1 MTQVMKQLCIFLLI
15 TGLSTLAAQTLKVQS
30 ITPLTS
36 VEQGEFYFP
45 QMHPSGTKVI
55 CTGPGYE
62 GLYAIDLQD
71 LSLEKISA
79 DPGAG
84 YEFVLSADGQHVF
97 YRTSTYRG
105 PKRYSSLLQLNL
117 STKEKIILEAE
128 VRDLSTPQQVADGSI
143 AYVIQDQIKRTPAA
157 RITPNSESLTESPA
171 VFIENRKIALYRG
184 NEKILLEP
192 FGEGIYIWPSVSPD
206 GDRLLFT
213 LAGRGTFI
221 SDLDGN
227 VFSELGRANAPQW
240 SPDGQWVLFMDDRDD
255 GYVFTDSEIFIIKA
269 DGSEKIQ
276 LTNTDDIIEMYP
288 HWGTDNYTIVYASD
302 DGVVYLMKLTR

>member
-1 MTQVMKQLCIFLLI
+1 MKLFWILFLI
-15 TGLSTLAAQTLKVQS
+15 GGLSILTAQTLKVQS

-36 VEQGEFYFP
+36 AEQGEFYFP

-55 CTGPGYE
+55 CTGPGYR
-62 GLYAIDLQD
+62 GLYAIGLEDQ
-71 LSLEKISA
+71 SLEEISD

-84 YEFVLSADGQHVF
+84 YEFVISADGQHVF
-97 YRTSTYRG
+97 FRTSTYRG
-105 PKRYSSLLQLNL
+105 PKRYSSLLQLNMT
-117 STKEKIILEAE
+117 TKEKTILEAE
-128 VRDLSTPQQVADGSI
+128 VRDLSTPQQVADGSMV
-143 AYVIQDQIKRTPAA
+143 YVSQNQVKRMRTAEM
-157 RITPNSESLTESPA
+157 TWNTESPSAAPA

-184 NEKILLEP
+184 NEKTLLEP

-213 LAGRGTFI
+213 LAGQGTFI

-227 VFSELGRANAPQW
+227 VLSELGRANAPQW
-240 SPDGQWVLFMDDRDD
+240 SPDGQWVVFMDDRDD
-255 GYVFTDSEIFIIKA
+255 GRIFTASEIFVIRA

-288 HWGTDNYTIVYASD
+288 RWGTDNRTIVYASD
-302 DGVVYLMKLTR
+302 SGTIYLMKLTR

>member
-1 MTQVMKQLCIFLLI
+1 MIRIMKLFCILILLG
-15 TGLSTLAAQTLKVQS
+15 GLNVLTAQTLKVQS

-45 QMHPSGTKVI
+45 QMHPSGRKVI
-55 CTGPGYE
+55 CTGPGYR
-62 GLYAIDLQD
+62 GLYAIDLEDQ
-71 LSLEKISA
+71 SLEEISA

-105 PKRYSSLLQLNL
+105 PKRYSSLLQLNMT
-117 STKEKIILEAE
+117 TKEKTILEAE
-128 VRDLSTPQQVADGSI
+128 VRDLSTPQQVADGSMV
-143 AYVIQDQIKRTPAA
+143 YVSQDQVKRMRNTG
-157 RITPNSESLTESPA
+157 ITPNTESLATAPA

-184 NEKILLEP
+184 NEKMLLEP

-206 GDRLLFT
+206 GERLLFT
-213 LAGRGTFI
+213 LAGQGTFI

-227 VFSELGRANAPQW
+227 VLSELGRANAPQW
-240 SPDGQWVLFMDDRDD
+240 SPDGQWVVFMDDRDD
-255 GYVFTDSEIFIIKA
+255 GRVFTDSEIFIIKA

-288 HWGTDNYTIVYASD
+288 RWGTDNRTIVYASD
-302 DGVVYLMKLTR
+302 SGVVYLMKLTR